1 VHLRDARPPPA
12 QDHQLDL
19 LALTNP
25 ESTQALPEEVR
36 QEARDALRMLLIE
49 VIVAERGE
57 ESGDEQDQR

>member
-1 VHLRDARPPPA
+1 MLKRHRKR
-12 QDHQLDL
+12 QLDL
-19 LALTNP
+19 LALTQP

-57 ESGDEQDQR
+57 

>member
-1 VHLRDARPPPA
+1 MLKRHRKR
-12 QDHQLDL
+12 QLDL
-19 LALTNP
+19 LALTKP

-57 ESGDEQDQR
+57 ESGDKQDQR